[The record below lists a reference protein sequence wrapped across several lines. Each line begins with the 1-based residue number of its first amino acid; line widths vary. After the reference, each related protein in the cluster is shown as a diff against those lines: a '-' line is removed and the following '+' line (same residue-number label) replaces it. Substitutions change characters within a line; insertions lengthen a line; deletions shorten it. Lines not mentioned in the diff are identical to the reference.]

1 LNSRREFFRP
11 RSFIFQAR
19 FRRLDHGMSRNV
31 IVINDIKRTMN
42 PVSKFMPVTSPY
54 AVRVGTVDDL
64 NQIAGI
70 RASSFFTEGEVSED
84 SYVYKQWKQEFLDV
98 TSERIKSSK
107 ILILVAQDPSPTVG
121 NKDMIVGTADVELLP
136 RRRGVFWDPE
146 ELPFR
151 AYISNMSVLL
161 SHRRKGVGKAL
172 LRGCEH
178 LALEKGTEHLF
189 LHVMEDNTGAR
200 IAYEKCGF
208 VVDKVEDSIKKLL
221 NSPSRIRMYKVA
233 QV

>member
-107 ILILVAQDPSPTVG
+107 ILILVAQTCLHTSFIACNTS
-121 NKDMIVGTADVELLP
+121 TSHRL
-136 RRRGVFWDPE
+136 
-146 ELPFR
+146 
-151 AYISNMSVLL
+151 LL
-161 SHRRKGVGKAL
+161 SSG
-172 LRGCEH
+172 
-178 LALEKGTEHLF
+178 
-189 LHVMEDNTGAR
+189 NR
-200 IAYEKCGF
+200 I
-208 VVDKVEDSIKKLL
+208 D
-221 NSPSRIRMYKVA
+221 R
-233 QV
+233 Q